1 MPTDTADASLY
12 YADAKAP
19 ICPLEIKEHF
29 DALNSKEQ
37 LYAHHIAK
45 ASWIGGRVILHQT
58 TPTASALFDLLRATF
73 SSEDPTKLGDLEA
86 QRTKAGLSEDEFTFV
101 LEYAAQ
107 VLGNLANYK
116 SFGDSKFIP
125 RVSADKFRKVVEA
138 APRAKEALKLF
149 DKLADEIY
157 AIQPRARTLL
167 GYPDAGHVTGYYTDN
182 VTQADI
188 KAVQKWYEGRGKDA
202 LNTRLFKRSDG
213 VFELRIASAD
223 TLPTEKHDVPDLD
236 GKLEVVYGD
245 FAAEMKGVADELE
258 QAIQYAAN
266 EHQKK
271 MLEAYVEHF
280 RTGDIDKHKESQ
292 REWIQDIGP
301 TVETNIGFVESYRDP
316 AGVRAEFEG
325 FVAMVNKEM
334 TKKFERLVNSAPV
347 YIPKL
352 PWGKDFEKDEFRKP
366 DFTSLEVL
374 SFATGGVPAGINI
387 PNYDDIRMTFGFK
400 NVSLGNVLNAKA
412 PDEKI
417 TFLSESDAELFQK
430 LRGPAFEVQ
439 VGIHELLGH
448 GSGKLLQENADGT
461 ANFDLKNPP
470 TNPLTG
476 KPVEHWY
483 APGETWGSKF
493 KTIAASYEECRA
505 ESVAM
510 FLSTDKGLLEIFG
523 HTDSTE
529 ESADDIMYIGW
540 LQMARA
546 GLIALEF
553 YDPTA
558 KKWGQAHMQARHAIL
573 RVFLDAGD
581 DFVTIKKNG
590 DDDLVISL
598 DRSKIHSV
606 GMPAIDK
613 FLTALQIYKATGD
626 VQGGSALYDKYTSIS
641 DEWLPRRDIVLAKRQ
656 PRKLL
661 LQANTFRE
669 GDKVVLKEYEATLP
683 GFIESYLQ
691 REV

>member
-1 MPTDTADASLY
+1 MSANALGASLY

-19 ICPLEIKEHF
+19 ICPLVIKEHF
-29 DALNSKEQ
+29 DKLNTKEQ
-37 LYAHHIAK
+37 LYAHHIAR
-45 ASWIGGRVILHQT
+45 ASWIGGRVILKQT
-58 TPTASALFDLLRATF
+58 TPTASDLFDLLRATF
-73 SSEDPTKLGDLEA
+73 SASDPTKLGDLEA
-86 QRTKAGLSEDEFTFV
+86 QRKQAGLTTDDFTSV
-101 LEYAAQ
+101 LEYTAQ
-107 VLGNLANYK
+107 VLGNLANFK

-125 RVSADKFRKVVEA
+125 RVDAATFRKVVAA
-138 APRAKEALKLF
+138 APRAHEALPLW
-149 DKLADEIY
+149 DKLQEEIY
-157 AIQPRARTLL
+157 GIKPAARTLL
-167 GYPDAGHVTGYYTDN
+167 GYPDAGHVTGYYSGD
-182 VTQADI
+182 VTEADI

-202 LNTRLFKRSDG
+202 LNTRLFKRGD
-213 VFELRIASAD
+213 VYELRVASAD
-223 TLPTEKHDVPDLD
+223 TAPTETFDVPGLP
-236 GKLEVVYGD
+236 GKLEVVFGD
-245 FAAEMKGVADELE
+245 FAEEMKGVADELE
-258 QAIQYAAN
+258 AAIPYAAN
-266 EHQKK
+266 EHQRK
-271 MLEAYVEHF
+271 MLEAYVRHF
-280 RTGDIDKHKESQ
+280 HTGDVDAHKESQ

-334 TKKFERLVNSAPV
+334 TKKFERLVDAAET

-352 PWGKDFEKDEFRKP
+352 PWGKDFEKDKFRKP

-374 SFATGGVPAGINI
+374 TFSTGGVPAGINI

-417 TFLSESDAELFQK
+417 TFLGDADAALFQR

-470 TNPLTG
+470 INPLTG

-483 APGETWGSKF
+483 GPGETWGSRF

-505 ESVAM
+505 EAVAM
-510 FLSTDKGLLEIFG
+510 SLSTDKSLLEIFG
-523 HTDSTE
+523 HTDSSA
-529 ESADDIMYIGW
+529 ESADDIMYVGW

-553 YDPTA
+553 YDPEA
-558 KKWGQAHMQARHAIL
+558 KKWGQAHMQARHALL
-573 RVFLDAGD
+573 RVFLEAG
-581 DFVTIKKNG
+581 FVRIEETDRGK
-590 DDDLVISL
+590 DLVVVME
-598 DRSKIHSV
+598 R
-606 GMPAIDK
+606 GAITGTGQQAVDT

-626 VQGGSALYDKYTSIS
+626 VEGGKALYDKYTSVG
-641 DEWLPRRDIVLAKRQ
+641 DEWLPRRDVVLAKRQ

-661 LQANTFRE
+661 LQANTFRD
-669 GDKVVLKEYEATLP
+669 GDGVRLKEYEATLP
-683 GFIESYLQ
+683 GFIESYLE
-691 REV
+691 RAI

>member
-1 MPTDTADASLY
+1 MSANTLGAALY

-19 ICPLEIKEHF
+19 ICPLAIKEHF
-29 DALNSKEQ
+29 DKLNAKEQ

-45 ASWIGGRVILHQT
+45 ASWIGGRVILKQT
-58 TPTASALFDLLRATF
+58 TPQASDLFDMLRATF
-73 SSEDPTKLGDLEA
+73 SASDPTKLGDLEA
-86 QRTKAGLSEDEFTFV
+86 QRKQADLTEDEFTSV

-107 VLGNLANYK
+107 VLGNLANFK

-125 RVSADKFRKVVEA
+125 RVEAAKFRAVVEA
-138 APRAKEALKLF
+138 APRSQEALPLW
-149 DKLADEIY
+149 DKLQEEIY
-157 AIQPRARTLL
+157 GIKPAARTLL
-167 GYPDAGHVTGYYTDN
+167 GYPDSGHVTGYYSGD

-202 LNTRLFKRSDG
+202 LNTRLFKRGD
-213 VFELRIASAD
+213 VFELRVASAD
-223 TLPTEKHDVPDLD
+223 KAPTETYDVPGLG
-236 GKLEVVYGD
+236 GKLEVVFGD
-245 FAAEMKGVADELE
+245 FAEEMKGVADELE
-258 QAIQYAAN
+258 AAIPHAAN
-266 EHQKK
+266 DHQRK
-271 MLEAYVEHF
+271 MLEAYVRHF
-280 RTGDIDKHKESQ
+280 HTGDVDAHKESQ

-334 TKKFERLVNSAPV
+334 TKKFERLVDSAET

-374 SFATGGVPAGINI
+374 SFSTGGVPAGINI

-417 TFLSESDAELFQK
+417 TFLGEEDAALFQR

-483 APGETWGSKF
+483 GPGETWGSRF

-505 ESVAM
+505 EAVAM
-510 FLSTDKGLLEIFG
+510 ALSTDKGLLEIFG
-523 HTDSTE
+523 HTDSTD
-529 ESADDIMYIGW
+529 ESADDIMYVGW

-553 YDPTA
+553 YDPDA
-558 KKWGQAHMQARHAIL
+558 KKWGQAHMQARHALL
-573 RVFLDAGD
+573 RVFLEAG
-581 DFVTIKKNG
+581 FVSIEESKG
-590 DDDLVISL
+590 DLLVKM
-598 DRSKIHSV
+598 DR
-606 GMPAIDK
+606 GAITTTGQKAVDT

-626 VQGGSALYDKYTSIS
+626 VEGGSALYDKYTSVS
-641 DEWLPRRDIVLAKRQ
+641 AEWLPRRDIVLAKRQ

-661 LQANTFRE
+661 LQANTFKE
-669 GDKVVLKEYEATLP
+669 GDGVRLKEYEATLP
-683 GFIESYLQ
+683 GFIESYLE
-691 REV
+691 RDI